1 MPAALFLPLLLR
13 LAGPLSFLSAA
24 MVAGVMNR
32 SLLLIPLIALASTA
46 TTVLIRMIAP
56 SPVMDLK
63 SMLDPSAPPEKPNP
77 LQGAGRR
84 FGMSMLGFGLVFGL
98 SALIAA
104 IFQTTEFQQQVQS
117 LDLGFLTI
125 PALIAL
131 IGSWL
136 SARLGINQMAGM
148 MQDMQG
154 IFAQMQ
160 TGQTPQDPDED
171 AFTVEGE
178 IIDPEDPKS

>member
-24 MVAGVMNR
+24 MVAGAMNR
-32 SLLLIPLIALASTA
+32 SLILVPLIALASTGVG
-46 TTVLIRMIAP
+46 VLIRMVLP
-56 SPVMDLK
+56 SPAMDLK
-63 SMLDPSAPPEKPNP
+63 NMLDPGAVPEKPNP
-77 LQGAGRR
+77 FKGVGRR
-84 FGMSMLGFGLVFGL
+84 FLLSILGFGLVFSL

-104 IFQTTEFQQQVQS
+104 IFQTTEFQQQVGRA
-117 LDLGFLTI
+117 DLWFLLV

-131 IGSWL
+131 IGAWL
-136 SARLGINQMAGM
+136 SARLGLNQMAGM

-154 IFAQMQ
+154 LFAQMQ
-160 TGQTPQDPDED
+160 AGQTPADSDED

-178 IIDPEDPKS
+178 IIDPDDRTS